1 MMKYLLLSALS
12 AAMLMTG
19 CTKDVYDNDEQ
30 RPAGGATIAVGFT
43 SPGIAEA
50 VAWTPAEEVA
60 WAPTK
65 MQSALPALADASAI
79 DAPATGIDEGLVL
92 QLTAG
97 REYVPTAS
105 DSLPP
110 MAAPA
115 TRTALPANTTVRVVA
130 YTTASGNPL
139 KANYVAEQ
147 TYYMK
152 DGNLEPCTVN
162 VDGSFSAADA
172 DAGLLLESA
181 NYDFYAIT
189 PALPLN
195 ADKATLSVPNGV
207 DYASSI
213 TQNVEATET
222 VALTQMDR
230 KCVRVELSV
239 AQPAGVNFFETLTV
253 KSAQLSALSAA
264 RTVTIGGD
272 IPAGTG
278 SEVLAPV
285 FTNPSVAV
293 ATATVYLL
301 PVSGLNLNAT
311 YNLYVKQV
319 GETAKDLTVK
329 SSLPNLT
336 LEKGKSYTLTGIVRD
351 GIFIGDLTLS
361 PMGIIAAAGAT
372 VTVKSPYAP
381 TGSVWTAS
389 MMNTLTGVSLGA
401 VSGSGSGCSVPVTF
415 AINPNNSERSTTL
428 MATADWAETPRTI
441 MLTQAGATMG
451 NLSQSPGNNI
461 TAEGA
466 TVTVTTPGA
475 TPGLSWAATLSNTTG
490 FTLGTVS
497 GSGNTGSVP
506 VTVAFNP
513 TNATRSTVLTV
524 KAKDGNTSG
533 AVTITQAAASL
544 SYFSASATTPVAY
557 TATSVTFTVTG
568 TAGLTLRLAK
578 TSGDAAFSTPNPTTL
593 TCNGSAQTV
602 TVTMGSSTSPSQRE
616 AAYSATV
623 TNSGASGLNLTG
635 ITVKQLPNPRAVSY
649 ITVAGDPTGLPAG
662 MYCVGMYGGHNGSNY
677 TKALYMDKRGTNT
690 TGVNPANTS
699 DGKFY
704 GEGNTYD
711 SSDYDGLH
719 HSRHPYCDGKGM
731 FLPAI
736 NQLRAMYNAKSQAPG
751 VYDFIAEMYWSSSG
765 FISLQNPQLKCLD
778 FKNGSEG
785 GAQKNQYNMLY
796 VRCVREW

>member
-30 RPAGGATIAVGFT
+30 RPAGGATIAVCFT

-50 VAWTPAEEVA
+50 VVWTPAEEVA

-172 DAGLLLESA
+172 DASLLLESA

-239 AQPAGVNFFETLTV
+239 AQPAGVSFFETLTV

-351 GIFIGDLTLS
+351 GMFIGDLTLS

-544 SYFSASATTPVAY
+544 VINSPTNTTPAHY
-557 TATSVTFTVTG
+557 TATSLTLTVTG
-568 TAGLTLRLAK
+568 TKGLKLKFDTTDLDSYN
-578 TSGDAAFSTPNPTTL
+578 SGFPIPADM
-593 TCNGSAQTV
+593 TCTGAAQTV
-602 TVTMGSSTSPSQRE
+602 TVNMG
-616 AAYSATV
+616 AAGNIYRFANYSVKV
-623 TNSGASGLNLTG
+623 TNPGASGLSTE
-635 ITVKQLPNPRAVSY
+635 TRVSQLGNPRAVGY
-649 ITVAGDPTGLPAG
+649 ITRADDETGLPAG
-662 MYCVGMYGGHNGSNY
+662 LCCAGMYGGHNGSSY
-677 TKALYMDKRGTNT
+677 TKALYLDNITLE
-690 TGVNPANTS
+690 V
-699 DGKFY
+699 Y
-704 GEGNTYD
+704 GYIGLGDNGYNGLENGLKAQYD
-711 SSDYDGLH
+711 
-719 HSRHPYCDGKGM
+719 CQKKGM
-731 FLPAI
+731 FVPAWD
-736 NQLRAMYNAKSQAPG
+736 QLRGMFALQSSLPNNYQFVNAYHWQSAYSNRPMNQTWLYSPDG
-751 VYDFIAEMYWSSSG
+751 RSRNVY
-765 FISLQNPQLKCLD
+765 
-778 FKNGSEG
+778 G
-785 GAQKNQYNMLY
+785 GQSTTGANI
-796 VRCVREW
+796 RCVREW